1 MEDRLCCL
9 YHHDDHLPTVVNSI
23 SVFTNPVTGE
33 LGFSPPSFLIYFT
46 IMSFSSVLSASFVGV
61 MFRKYKASY
70 VMALG
75 VGLVALS
82 LIGFSQAKS
91 LMHFYLLAILQGIGL
106 STSCIVPP
114 SVLITNWFTEKRGT
128 ALGLALAGAGIGG
141 ALFSPT
147 ATWLILDYGW
157 RTAYLAA
164 GLLMLLLT
172 IPIVL
177 LLVRFQP
184 ADMGQEPLGGVATSG
199 QEVFDLSHEKMIKT
213 PSFILMALSILFA
226 GLMINGLLINFAP
239 YIQMIGYSAQRDS
252 FILSFSL
259 FFMTVGKVLLGRLFD
274 RIGPQQTFIAI
285 LASSLLCL
293 VSLILAKNFAFG
305 LLYTVAFGLASAN
318 ILITPAILTT
328 LLFGP
333 KEFSKKYGFVAT
345 FVALSAALVSLYTG
359 YFTKSGESGYRLMLY
374 SFILLSILNYVSMYL
389 SLKLKPKF

>member
-1 MEDRLCCL
+1 
-9 YHHDDHLPTVVNSI
+9 
-23 SVFTNPVTGE
+23 
-33 LGFSPPSFLIYFT
+33 
-46 IMSFSSVLSASFVGV
+46 
-61 MFRKYKASY
+61 
-70 VMALG
+70 
-75 VGLVALS
+75 
-82 LIGFSQAKS
+82 
-91 LMHFYLLAILQGIGL
+91 
-106 STSCIVPP
+106 
-114 SVLITNWFTEKRGT
+114 
-128 ALGLALAGAGIGG
+128 
-141 ALFSPT
+141 
-147 ATWLILDYGW
+147 
-157 RTAYLAA
+157 
-164 GLLMLLLT
+164 MLLLT

-199 QEVFDLSHEKMIKT
+199 QEVFGLSHEKMIKT
-213 PSFILMALSILFA
+213 PSYILMALSILFA

-274 RIGPQQTFIAI
+274 RIGPQHTFIAI

-374 SFILLSILNYVSMYL
+374 SIILLSILNYVSMYL